1 MSAVLVR
8 KAPRLDSYP
17 PLRSVPEAAL
27 FPLVGACRCACGGV
41 LRQHAGD
48 AVSAIVGA
56 HNATVEHRAW
66 RYDRGAR

>member
-17 PLRSVPEAAL
+17 PLRSAGEAAL
-27 FPLVGACRCACGGV
+27 IPVVAACRCACGGV

-48 AVSAIVGA
+48 ATAAVVGA

-66 RYDRGAR
+66 RFERDAR